1 VIAVSSE
8 VADSIRRHAGDGTP
22 IKVIPN
28 GIDPA
33 RFRRDHT
40 EALRIRRELQ
50 IPADGLVVGTVAVFG
65 APKRLE
71 DWLLAARV
79 LLNHH
84 PELHFVL
91 VGDGPLRESLQQR
104 SESLELDG
112 VVHFVGLQED
122 VRPYLASMD
131 VFMMSS
137 MFEGLPLAL
146 LEAMAMNCP
155 VVATGVGGIPGV
167 IRHGINGYLV
177 EPCHPEALARM
188 TSELLASEET
198 RQSMGPAGRKTIE
211 KEFSLQRM
219 TQQLEATYTDVLE
232 KGRFGKYHLY

>member
-1 VIAVSSE
+1 
-8 VADSIRRHAGDGTP
+8 
-22 IKVIPN
+22 
-28 GIDPA
+28 
-33 RFRRDHT
+33 
-40 EALRIRRELQ
+40 
-50 IPADGLVVGTVAVFG
+50 
-65 APKRLE
+65 LE
-71 DWLLAARV
+71 DWLLAAR
-79 LLNHH
+79 LLLDHH

-188 TSELLASEET
+188 TSELLASEAT
-198 RQSMGPAGRKTIE
+198 RQSMGLAGRKTIE